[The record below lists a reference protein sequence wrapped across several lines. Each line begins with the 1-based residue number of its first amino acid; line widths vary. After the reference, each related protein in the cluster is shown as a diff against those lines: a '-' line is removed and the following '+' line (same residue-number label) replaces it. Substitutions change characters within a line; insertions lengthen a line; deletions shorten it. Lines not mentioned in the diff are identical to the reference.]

1 MHYLDPRSP
10 NPDMARHIAT
20 VGTLAGKTVGFLN
33 NGWASMAKIGQ
44 LIEHRLKAEHGAAQ
58 VLFFEVPR
66 SLAPPPGLLERVTHE
81 CQAAI
86 VGMAN

>member
-1 MHYLDPRSP
+1 MQYLDPRSP
-10 NPDMARHIAT
+10 NSKPTLRAPA

-33 NGWASMAKIGQ
+33 NGWASMAKIGRR
-44 LIEHRLKAEHGAAQ
+44 IEGRLKSKYGAAQ
-58 VLFFEVPR
+58 VVFYDVPR
-66 SLAPPPGLLERVTHE
+66 SMAPPDGLLDRVAAE